1 MIKMA
6 YKILNTDDYEIK
18 VRDAKQES
26 VYIKL
31 QNCKRLCEVDLI
43 NGVIYIQDGDESC
56 IAYLEIPSSYDDN
69 D

>member
-1 MIKMA
+1 MS

-18 VRDAKQES
+18 VRDTKQES
-26 VYIKL
+26 VYIKP

-43 NGVIYIQDGDESC
+43 NGIIYIQDGDENC
-56 IAYLEIPSSYDDN
+56 IAYLEIPSSYDYD

>member
-1 MIKMA
+1 MIKIA

-26 VYIKL
+26 FYIKL

-43 NGVIYIQDGDESC
+43 NGVIHIQDGDENC
-56 IAYLEIPSSYDDN
+56 IAYLEIPLSYDDN

>member
-1 MIKMA
+1 MA

-18 VRDAKQES
+18 VRDVKQES

-43 NGVIYIQDGDESC
+43 NGVIYIQDGDENC

>member
-18 VRDAKQES
+18 VRDTKQES

-43 NGVIYIQDGDESC
+43 NGIIYIQDGNENC
-56 IAYLEIPSSYDDN
+56 IAYLEIPSSCDD
-69 D
+69 

>member
-1 MIKMA
+1 MA

-18 VRDAKQES
+18 VRYTKQES

-31 QNCKRLCEVDLI
+31 QNCKRLYEVDLI
-43 NGVIYIQDGDESC
+43 NGVIYIQDGDENC
-56 IAYLEIPSSYDDN
+56 IAYLEIPSSYDYD

>member
-18 VRDAKQES
+18 VRDTKKES

-43 NGVIYIQDGDESC
+43 NGVIYIQDGDENC
-56 IAYLEIPSSYDDN
+56 IAYLEIPSSYDD
-69 D
+69 DD

>member
-6 YKILNTDDYEIK
+6 YKVLNTDYYEIK
-18 VRDAKQES
+18 IRDTKKES

-43 NGVIYIQDGDESC
+43 NGIIYIQDGNENC
-56 IAYLEIPSSYDDN
+56 IAYLEIPSSCDD
-69 D
+69 

>member
-1 MIKMA
+1 MS

-18 VRDAKQES
+18 VRDTKKES

-31 QNCKRLCEVDLI
+31 QNCKRLYEVDLI
-43 NGVIYIQDGDESC
+43 NGVIYIQDGDENC
-56 IAYLEIPSSYDDN
+56 IAYLEIPSSYDYD

>member
-1 MIKMA
+1 MSHKV
-6 YKILNTDDYEIK
+6 LNTDNYEIK
-18 VRDAKQES
+18 VRDIKQQS

-31 QNCKRLCEVDLI
+31 QNCKIICEVDLI
-43 NGVIYIQDGDESC
+43 NGIIYIQDGDENC

>member
-1 MIKMA
+1 MIKIA

-26 VYIKL
+26 FYIKL

-43 NGVIYIQDGDESC
+43 NGVIYIQDGD
-56 IAYLEIPSSYDDN
+56 
-69 D
+69 

>member
-1 MIKMA
+1 MA

-18 VRDAKQES
+18 VRDVKQES

-43 NGVIYIQDGDESC
+43 NGVIYIQDGDENC
-56 IAYLEIPSSYDDN
+56 IAYLEIPSSCDD
-69 D
+69 